1 MRKALWSLA
10 VLAAVAL
17 GTSVI
22 TAIVEGSAQATQS
35 RQIATLD
42 HEQSVDHKEIAAL
55 NGELH
60 AAKTDARRRAA
71 TTAQLSVTAARCTAP
86 QPMAQLGLTLASP
99 DFLLCSRVSQM
110 RPKADVRRASLLYS
124 GLPWRHVP

>member
-1 MRKALWSLA
+1 MRKALWALA

-35 RQIATLD
+35 RQIATLE
-42 HEQSVDHKEIAAL
+42 HEQTVDQKEIAAL
-55 NGELH
+55 TGELH
-60 AAKTDARRRAA
+60 AAKTDARRKAA
-71 TTAQLSVTAARCTAP
+71 TTAQLSITAVRCAAP
-86 QPMAQLGLTLASP
+86 QPIARLGVALPSP
-99 DFLLCSRVSQM
+99 DFLLCSRVPQM
-110 RPKADVRRASLLYS
+110 RPKADVRQASLLYS